1 MPGEIKVAERC
12 VSKYDETFLYSLFQV
27 SSFLFFYRP
36 SSPLSNLFIND
47 YWGIPLQSNDSH
59 KSYRPITVLT
69 FRWNYFIGGLNP
81 FGYHVINVL
90 LHSAVSV
97 LFLRLCTRIFLT
109 YIGSGNKALPVLCGL
124 FFALHPIHTE
134 AVSNVVGRADI
145 LCGLFYLLALLSYM
159 NCFSGGS
166 LLKMIPSKYSRFW
179 LALSIFWCILAL
191 FSKEQGITVLG
202 ICVVFD
208 IVLVCK
214 LSVEHLLRA
223 TASPI
228 RYLR

>member
-1 MPGEIKVAERC
+1 M
-12 VSKYDETFLYSLFQV
+12 
-27 SSFLFFYRP
+27 
-36 SSPLSNLFIND
+36 
-47 YWGIPLQSNDSH
+47 PLQSNDSH

-69 FRWNYFIGGLNP
+69 FRWNYFIGDLNP

-97 LFLRLCTRIFLT
+97 LFLRLCTRIFLI

-166 LLKMIPSKYSRFW
+166 SLKMIPSRYSRFW

-208 IVLVCK
+208 TVLVCK
-214 LSVEHLLRA
+214 FSIEHLLRA

-228 RYLR
+228 KYLR